1 MDYPRIY
8 PYTKTIP
15 LFFWNSLSGGGSDN
29 TIVTSEAFFVDLA
42 GRENEKTTK
51 APGEIWKFPVGKVS
65 SNKMPGKSRFLCNP
79 VSSQKK
85 SWKGWE
91 DYTFVEVSFPFPIFS
106 PIFPS

>member
-15 LFFWNSLSGGGSDN
+15 PFFLELVVRWRQRQHHRHFGSFLRGPGGTWEWEDHEGPRGN
-29 TIVTSEAFFVDLA
+29 L
-42 GRENEKTTK
+42 
-51 APGEIWKFPVGKVS
+51 EISVGKVS
-65 SNKMPGKSRFLCNP
+65 SNQNYWEELMCCNP